1 MWNYSNT
8 QILFNHLR
16 SKREEA
22 LKKGKKDSA
31 LGYEI
36 IHFIAQNAGTVYTG
50 QELVEE
56 FGLKSTTSLGAHLKA
71 QTVVMKQLGMD
82 YRSGHTWFVDW
93 KESVPTWSYW
103 LSSPKAEHWLKC
115 MKEIDN
121 LDN

>member
-93 KESVPTWSYW
+93 KRKRPDLELLAKLPESRTLVKMY
-103 LSSPKAEHWLKC
+103 EG
-115 MKEIDN
+115 N
-121 LDN
+121 